1 MEEIPGEG
9 KPTPR
14 ADRDL
19 QNKIKAFHAG
29 R

>member
-9 KPTPR
+9 KPTQR
-14 ADRDL
+14 SARDL
-19 QNKIKAFHAG
+19 QNKIKAFRAS